1 MVSFLFAR
9 RETNASVLS
18 TNPRF
23 LTSGPLALLTQTN
36 MVAVVDVELLN
47 VLSAGRLKVTLVGCV
62 VYGEGRFF

>member
-9 RETNASVLS
+9 RETNASALS
-18 TNPRF
+18 TNLRF
-23 LTSGPLALLTQTN
+23 LTSGPVALLTQTN
-36 MVAVVDVELLN
+36 MVSVVDVELLN

>member
-1 MVSFLFAR
+1 MVSFLFTR
-9 RETNASVLS
+9 RETNASALS

-62 VYGEGRFF
+62 VYGEGRLF